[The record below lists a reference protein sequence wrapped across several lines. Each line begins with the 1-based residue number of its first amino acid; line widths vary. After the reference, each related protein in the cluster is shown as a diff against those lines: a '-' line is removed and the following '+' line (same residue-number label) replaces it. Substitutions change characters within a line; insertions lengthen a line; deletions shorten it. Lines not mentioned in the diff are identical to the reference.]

1 MIKSLR
7 KKFIAIA
14 MCSVFLVL
22 AIIIGAI
29 NISNFANVNRTA
41 NDRLTYLS
49 ENGGELP
56 SMQRRGNESF
66 EDMAPPAD
74 GEQPPDLDKEQITRD
89 FKQRFNNL
97 SAETPFDTRFF
108 TATVDESGAAV
119 SVNTGNIAAVSEEEA
134 QNYAEELAAK
144 GKTGG
149 FYGMGYKYTTLE
161 TENGTMYI
169 FLDCSRELSTFYSFL
184 TASVL
189 ISVVGLLLVFALV
202 MGLSKMA
209 VKPVA
214 QSYEKQKQFITDAG
228 HELKTP
234 LTIIDANTEIIEM
247 DYGES
252 EWTQSIKHQV
262 KRLSE
267 LTQNLVFLSKM
278 DEDGSKLNVSDF
290 SVSDA
295 VYDTAHPFEAVA
307 KSNGKSLEIKVDD
320 GLSYHGD
327 EYSIRRLVSLL
338 LDNAMKYSSEGSSI
352 EIALSQSGR
361 NKVLTVKNSVD
372 GCEIG
377 SLDAWFERFYR
388 ADESRNSKT
397 GGSGIGL
404 STAKAIVEAHKGKI
418 HAESKDGKTVIFTAV
433 L

>member
-1 MIKSLR
+1 MIKTLR

-22 AIIIGAI
+22 AGILGAI
-29 NISNFANVNRTA
+29 NISNFVNVNNTA
-41 NDRLTYLS
+41 NARLQYIS
-49 ENGGELP
+49 ENGGELQTMGP
-56 SMQRRGNESF
+56 RGENQ
-66 EDMAPPAD
+66 EDMAPPD
-74 GEQPPDLDKEQITRD
+74 GEDNPPPDMDKEKITKD
-89 FKQRFNNL
+89 FKQRFDNL
-97 SAETPFDTRFF
+97 SAETPFDTRYF
-108 TATVDESGAAV
+108 TVTVNESGEAV
-119 SVNTGNIAAVSEEEA
+119 AVNTGSIAAVSEEEA

-149 FYGMGYKYTTLE
+149 FYGSGYKFTTLE
-161 TENGTMYI
+161 TNEGTMYI
-169 FLDCSRELSTFYSFL
+169 FLDCSREFSTFYSFL
-184 TASVL
+184 KASAL
-189 ISVVGLLLVFALV
+189 TSIAGLLLVFALV
-202 MGLSKMA
+202 VSLSKMA

-214 QSYEKQKQFITDAG
+214 ESYEKQKQFITDAG

-252 EWTQSIKHQV
+252 EWTESIKNQV
-262 KRLSE
+262 KRLAE

-278 DEDGSKLNVSDF
+278 DEDGSKLELADF
-290 SVSDA
+290 SISDA
-295 VYDTAHPFEAVA
+295 VYDTAQPFEAVA
-307 KSNGKSLEIKVDD
+307 KSNGKELEIKVEDN
-320 GLSYHGD
+320 LSYHGD

-338 LDNAMKYSSEGSSI
+338 LDNAMKYSSEGSRI
-352 EIALSQSGR
+352 EIALSQSG
-361 NKVLTVKNSVD
+361 KSKLLTVKNSVD
-372 GCEIG
+372 ECEIG
-377 SLDAWFERFYR
+377 SLDKWFERFYR

-418 HAESKDGKTVIFTAV
+418 HAESKDGKTVIITAT